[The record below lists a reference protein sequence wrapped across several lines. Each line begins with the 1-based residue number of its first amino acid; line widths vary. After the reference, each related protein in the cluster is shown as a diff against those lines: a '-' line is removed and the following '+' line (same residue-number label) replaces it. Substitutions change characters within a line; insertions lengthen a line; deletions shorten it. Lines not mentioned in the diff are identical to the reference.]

1 MKVHHVGYAVKS
13 IEDARKE
20 FELLGF
26 RCESE
31 TVLDNVRK
39 VRILFMTN
47 DTCRIELIEPNENG
61 SRIDNILK
69 KGGSSPYQI
78 CYESEDIENDTK
90 LLKQSGFTTIS
101 NISPAPA
108 LENKKVCFLYSKD
121 VGIIELVEENHQL
134 RNWE

>member
-31 TVLDNVRK
+31 AVLDSVRK

-47 DTCRIELIEPNENG
+47 DRCRIELIEPNESGNPIE
-61 SRIDNILK
+61 SILK
-69 KGGSSPYQI
+69 KVGSSPYHI
-78 CYESEDIENDTK
+78 CYESEDIESDAR
-90 LLKQSGFTTIS
+90 LLKEKGFRVIS
-101 NISPAPA
+101 DVSEAPA
-108 LENKKVCFLYSKD
+108 LGNKNVCFLYSKD
-121 VGIIELVEENHQL
+121 IGIIELVQEY
-134 RNWE
+134 

>member
-47 DTCRIELIEPNENG
+47 DTCRIELIEPNE
-61 SRIDNILK
+61 SDNPIESILK
-69 KGGSSPYQI
+69 KVGSSPYHI
-78 CYESEDIENDTK
+78 CYESEDIENDAR
-90 LLKQSGFTTIS
+90 LLKEKGFRVIS
-101 NISPAPA
+101 DVSEAPA
-108 LENKKVCFLYSKD
+108 LGNKNVCFLYSKD
-121 VGIIELVEENHQL
+121 IGIIELVQEY
-134 RNWE
+134 

>member
-47 DTCRIELIEPNENG
+47 DTCRIELIEPNESGNPIE
-61 SRIDNILK
+61 SILK
-69 KGGSSPYQI
+69 KVGSSPYHI
-78 CYESEDIENDTK
+78 CYESEDIENDAR
-90 LLKQSGFTTIS
+90 LLKEKGFRVIS
-101 NISPAPA
+101 DVSQAPA
-108 LENKKVCFLYSKD
+108 LGNKNVCFLYSKD
-121 VGIIELVEENHQL
+121 IGIIELVQEY
-134 RNWE
+134 

>member
-31 TVLDNVRK
+31 TVLDNIRK

-47 DTCRIELIEPNENG
+47 DTCRIELIEPNE
-61 SRIDNILK
+61 SDNPIESILK
-69 KGGSSPYQI
+69 KVGSSPYHI
-78 CYESEDIENDTK
+78 CYESEDIENDAR
-90 LLKQSGFTTIS
+90 LLKEKGFRVIS
-101 NISPAPA
+101 DVSEAPA
-108 LENKKVCFLYSKD
+108 LGNKNVCFLYSKD
-121 VGIIELVEENHQL
+121 IGIIELVQEY
-134 RNWE
+134 

>member
-47 DTCRIELIEPNENG
+47 DTCRIELIEPNE
-61 SRIDNILK
+61 SDNPIESILK
-69 KGGSSPYQI
+69 KVGSSPYHI
-78 CYESEDIENDTK
+78 CYESEDIESDAR
-90 LLKQSGFTTIS
+90 LLKEKGFRVIS
-101 NISPAPA
+101 DVSQAPA
-108 LENKKVCFLYSKD
+108 LGNKNVCFLYSKD
-121 VGIIELVEENHQL
+121 IGIIELVQEY
-134 RNWE
+134 